1 MKKTF
6 DVGITIV
13 AVMLVVGVIAL
24 MNFNTISAL
33 AQTMMP
39 GNQTTSSNATASNT
53 TGNMTKGNL
62 TSAMPTPVG
71 PPGP

>member
-1 MKKTF
+1 MRNTF
-6 DVGITIV
+6 DVGVTIV
-13 AVMLVVGVIAL
+13 AVILLVGVVAV

-39 GNQTTSSNATASNT
+39 GDQTSNSTTMAGNT
-53 TGNMTKGNL
+53 TGNMSKANS
-62 TSAMPTPVG
+62 TSAVPTPVG